1 MQGVAPVARHAPCLP
16 AWRRG
21 HLVRTA
27 RNPIINHVTAVN
39 SSLFD
44 RVRIRPSTAEA
55 AAETDALSCDHPG
68 CRLLASYRAPK
79 GRQREGQYFHFCLT
93 HVQEYNK
100 GYNYFA
106 GMKDDEVSAY
116 QKDAVTGHRPT
127 WTLGVNARGEPLRA
141 EPELN
146 DPLGVFERL
155 RGARPHTAKAEPPKR
170 HVGRLA
176 AKSLETLGL
185 DAGAD
190 KDAIRARYKAL
201 VKRLH
206 PDANGG
212 DRSREDKLREIIN
225 AYNTLKSTGL
235 A

>member
-1 MQGVAPVARHAPCLP
+1 MTFL
-16 AWRRG
+16 
-21 HLVRTA
+21 
-27 RNPIINHVTAVN
+27 N

-55 AAETDALSCDHPG
+55 VAESAALRCDHPG
-68 CRLLASYRAPK
+68 CRLEASHRAPK
-79 GRQREGQYFHFCLT
+79 GRHREGEYFRFCLA

-106 GMKDDEVSAY
+106 GMKDEEVWAY

-127 WTLGVNARGEPLRA
+127 WTLGVNRRGETAA
-141 EPELN
+141 EPAID
-146 DPLGVFERL
+146 DPFGVFAQ
-155 RGARPHTAKAEPPKR
+155 ARRPQPAPEEPAAPRFGK
-170 HVGRLA
+170 LA
-176 AKSLETLGL
+176 MRAFETLGL
-185 DAGAD
+185 DPTTD
-190 KDAIRARYKAL
+190 RDAIRARYKAL

-212 DRSREDKLREIIN
+212 DRSSEDKLREIIN

>member
-1 MQGVAPVARHAPCLP
+1 
-16 AWRRG
+16 
-21 HLVRTA
+21 
-27 RNPIINHVTAVN
+27 
-39 SSLFD
+39 LFD

-55 AAETDALSCDHPG
+55 VAESETLRCDHPG
-68 CRLLASYRAPK
+68 CQLLASYRAPK
-79 GRQREGQYFHFCLT
+79 GRQREGQYYRFCLA

-127 WTLGVNARGEPLRA
+127 WTLGVNARAEALHA
-141 EPELN
+141 EPAIQ
-146 DPLGVFERL
+146 DPLGLFERL
-155 RGARPHTAKAEPPKR
+155 RTSRSGPAAEPEAPKR

-185 DAGAD
+185 DINAD

-225 AYNTLKSTGL
+225 AYNTLRSTGL

>member
-1 MQGVAPVARHAPCLP
+1 L
-16 AWRRG
+16 
-21 HLVRTA
+21 
-27 RNPIINHVTAVN
+27 N

-55 AAETDALSCDHPG
+55 AAESDALRCDHPG
-68 CRLLASYRAPK
+68 CQLLASYRAPK
-79 GRQREGQYFHFCLT
+79 GRQREGQYFRFCLT

-116 QKDAVTGHRPT
+116 QKVAITGHRPT
-127 WTLGVNARGEPLRA
+127 WTLGVNGRGEGLRA
-141 EPELN
+141 EPDLH
-146 DPLGVFERL
+146 DPLGLFERL
-155 RGARPHTAKAEPPKR
+155 RGTRPNTAAPEAPKR

-176 AKSLETLGL
+176 TKALDTLGL
-185 DAGAD
+185 DANAD

-225 AYNTLKSTGL
+225 AYNTLKSSGL